1 MSESL
6 SKEFMLRAIDLA
18 KKGEGRTNPNPL
30 VGAVIVKNGK
40 IIGEGWH
47 HAYGELHAER
57 DALKN
62 CYQRGE
68 NPEGATIYVTL
79 EPCCHFGK
87 QPPCTHALVE
97 AKIAS
102 VVVGSRDPNPLVHG
116 KGNAYLRENGI
127 SVEEDFLRDECD
139 KLNPIF
145 FHYITTKTP
154 FVALKYAMTLDGKI
168 ATKTGES
175 KWITNEKSRTFVHVL
190 RNRYAG
196 ILAGINTVLK
206 DDPMLNCRLQNE
218 NGEMTGRNPVR
229 IICDSDLRIP
239 LESKIVQTAR
249 EIPTIVAC
257 VKPDATTESQAN
269 KSFLEKKESLE
280 NAGIEVI
287 EVAGEKRRG
296 LLAMAKKMRQDN
308 PKLQV
313 NLKELMKILGE
324 KKIDSVLIEGGGAV
338 NYSALESKIVNKIY
352 AFVAPKI
359 FGGSAKSP
367 VAGEGVNLPSESFGF
382 TLENITRFDD
392 DILMEFASL

>member
-1 MSESL
+1 MNNPESV
-6 SKEFMLRAIDLA
+6 SKEFMLRAIELA

-97 AKIAS
+97 AKISS
-102 VVVGSRDPNPLVHG
+102 VIVGSRDPNPLVHG

-127 SVEEDFLRDECD
+127 SVEEDFLREECD

-145 FHYITTKTP
+145 FHYITTKMP

-175 KWITNEKSRTFVHVL
+175 KWITNEKSRAFVHVL

-196 ILAGINTVLK
+196 ILAGIGTVLA

-218 NGEMTGRNPVR
+218 KGELIGKNPVR
-229 IICDSDLRIP
+229 IICDSNLRIP
-239 LESKIVQTAR
+239 LESKIVQSAR
-249 EIPTIVAC
+249 EIPVIVAC
-257 VKPDATTESQAN
+257 VSPNFSVKEGAGLLHCAVQRNNFYAKKTE
-269 KSFLEKKESLE
+269 LEK
-280 NAGIEVI
+280 AGVEVI
-287 EVAGEKRRG
+287 EFQAGE
-296 LLAMAKKMRQDN
+296 QN
-308 PKLQV
+308 PKPQV
-313 NLKELMKILGE
+313 YLKELMKILGE
-324 KKIDSVLIEGGGAV
+324 KKIDSVLIEGGGEV
-338 NYSALESKIVNKIY
+338 NFSALKSQIVNKIY

-382 TLENITRFDD
+382 SLEKITRFDD
-392 DILMEFASL
+392 DVLMEFASN